1 MEELVKTLETKI
13 QLLKL
18 TRDDTPG
25 VLAKGK
31 LSALERQHK
40 TLQSLLDEVHA
51 VKLRV
56 QEKKLAE
63 TSAEEVKTWTTE
75 IQTSLEPFEDA
86 ITEIEQTIKDLK
98 DTENKKKQQEADIAA
113 ALARE
118 EKYKEQLNFEKEKL
132 EQQLYCEEQLEE
144 KRKGSHGQKTD
155 KEHKVN
161 TKLPKLVIT
170 KYNGTHADWLRFWN
184 QFEAEIHAAD
194 IPAVTK
200 FAYLKELVDPK
211 VRTGIDGLPFSS
223 EGYERARNILK
234 SRYGK
239 TSEIVNA
246 YVNGLLSLPTIHG
259 SQPAKVH
266 SFYEKLVS
274 NVQSLQTLGKLKDV
288 NGYVRSTLDKLE
300 GIRGDLV
307 RTDDEWQMWDFP
319 QLVEALRKWTERN
332 PVPQEKPQDFKVLM

>member
-1 MEELVKTLETKI
+1 MTLLCREKHSRHSGTSDGTKKRKKMEELVKTLETKI
-13 QLLKL
+13 LLLKL

-31 LSALERQHK
+31 LSALEHQHK
-40 TLQSLLDEVHA
+40 TLQSLLDEVHDA
-51 VKLRV
+51 KLRV

-63 TSAEEVKTWTTE
+63 TSTEEVKTWTTK

-98 DTENKKKQQEADIAA
+98 ETENKKKQQEADIAA

-132 EQQLYCEEQLEE
+132 EQQLYYEEQLEE

-170 KYNGTHADWLRFWN
+170 KYNGTHAYWLRFWN

-200 FAYLKELVDPK
+200 FA
-211 VRTGIDGLPFSS
+211 
-223 EGYERARNILK
+223 
-234 SRYGK
+234 
-239 TSEIVNA
+239 
-246 YVNGLLSLPTIHG
+246 
-259 SQPAKVH
+259 
-266 SFYEKLVS
+266 
-274 NVQSLQTLGKLKDV
+274 
-288 NGYVRSTLDKLE
+288 
-300 GIRGDLV
+300 
-307 RTDDEWQMWDFP
+307 
-319 QLVEALRKWTERN
+319 
-332 PVPQEKPQDFKVLM
+332 

>member
-18 TRDDTPG
+18 TRDDIPG

-118 EKYKEQLNFEKEKL
+118 EKYKEQLNFEK
-132 EQQLYCEEQLEE
+132 
-144 KRKGSHGQKTD
+144 
-155 KEHKVN
+155 
-161 TKLPKLVIT
+161 
-170 KYNGTHADWLRFWN
+170 
-184 QFEAEIHAAD
+184 
-194 IPAVTK
+194 
-200 FAYLKELVDPK
+200 
-211 VRTGIDGLPFSS
+211 
-223 EGYERARNILK
+223 
-234 SRYGK
+234 
-239 TSEIVNA
+239 
-246 YVNGLLSLPTIHG
+246 
-259 SQPAKVH
+259 
-266 SFYEKLVS
+266 
-274 NVQSLQTLGKLKDV
+274 
-288 NGYVRSTLDKLE
+288 
-300 GIRGDLV
+300 
-307 RTDDEWQMWDFP
+307 
-319 QLVEALRKWTERN
+319 
-332 PVPQEKPQDFKVLM
+332 

>member
-18 TRDDTPG
+18 TRDDTTG

-40 TLQSLLDEVHA
+40 TLQSLLDEVHD

-86 ITEIEQTIKDLK
+86 ITEIEQAIKDLK

-118 EKYKEQLNFEKEKL
+118 EKYKEQLNFEKENL
-132 EQQLYCEEQLEE
+132 EQQLYYEEQLEH

-155 KEHKVN
+155 KEHKN
-161 TKLPKLVIT
+161 S
-170 KYNGTHADWLRFWN
+170 
-184 QFEAEIHAAD
+184 
-194 IPAVTK
+194 
-200 FAYLKELVDPK
+200 LK
-211 VRTGIDGLPFSS
+211 
-223 EGYERARNILK
+223 
-234 SRYGK
+234 
-239 TSEIVNA
+239 
-246 YVNGLLSLPTIHG
+246 
-259 SQPAKVH
+259 
-266 SFYEKLVS
+266 
-274 NVQSLQTLGKLKDV
+274 
-288 NGYVRSTLDKLE
+288 
-300 GIRGDLV
+300 
-307 RTDDEWQMWDFP
+307 
-319 QLVEALRKWTERN
+319 
-332 PVPQEKPQDFKVLM
+332 